1 MIDLE
6 SEQELSNQ
14 TVLKYRLMGAIFWL
28 GLLVIIVP
36 IWYSNPVNFD
46 PVKQEEAAVKKS
58 VLIEKPFVLPQ
69 HQTSGTIANEE
80 LSFSEDEQTVTASE
94 KTEAIVQQKNTVSNK
109 KKRVE
114 ADKTADAESYEWII
128 RLVAYRKKELAEALQ
143 QRLKYDYEAFIKH
156 FPENNYYSVR
166 VGPYASKAE
175 AEKDQQRLD
184 RVLRIQSE
192 LVKFK
197 QSPKSL
203 NR

>member
-6 SEQELSNQ
+6 SNQELTNQ
-14 TVLKYRLMGAIFWL
+14 TVLKYRLTGAIFWL

-46 PVKQEEAAVKKS
+46 PAKQEETPVKKS

-69 HQTSGTIANEE
+69 GQGHQATDKTELDSSSGQSVAPDVQEANEQK
-80 LSFSEDEQTVTASE
+80 QTDKEYLHT
-94 KTEAIVQQKNTVSNK
+94 KNDVINK
-109 KKRVE
+109 KTVNV
-114 ADKTADAESYEWII
+114 ESYKWII
-128 RLVAYRKKELAEALQ
+128 RLVAYRKKDLAEALQ

-175 AEKDQQRLD
+175 AVKDQQRLD
-184 RVLRIQSE
+184 RILRVQSE

-197 QSPKSL
+197 QSP
-203 NR
+203 

>member
-6 SEQELSNQ
+6 SDQELSNQ
-14 TVLKYRLMGAIFWL
+14 TALKYRLTGAIFWL

-58 VLIEKPFVLPQ
+58 VLIEKPFVLPE
-69 HQTSGTIANEE
+69 HQTNDTAVKKE
-80 LSFSEDEQTVTASE
+80 LNNSIDEQATSTSQ
-94 KTEAIVQQKNTVSNK
+94 KTDAGVQQKVDAPVEQS
-109 KKRVE
+109 RV
-114 ADKTADAESYEWII
+114 ASHQAANAEQYEWII

-156 FPENNYYSVR
+156 FPENDYYSVR
-166 VGPYASKAE
+166 VGPYASKEE
-175 AEKDQQRLD
+175 AVKDQQRLD

-197 QSPKSL
+197 LSPKSL

>member
-6 SEQELSNQ
+6 SNQGLSNQ
-14 TVLKYRLMGAIFWL
+14 TVLKYRLTGAIFWL
-28 GLLVIIVP
+28 GLLVVIVP

-46 PVKQEEAAVKKS
+46 PAKQEGASVKKS

-69 HQTSGTIANEE
+69 NQARQAT
-80 LSFSEDEQTVTASE
+80 D
-94 KTEAIVQQKNTVSNK
+94 KTELNRSTDQHAASDSHEMNTRSQ
-109 KKRVE
+109 
-114 ADKTADAESYEWII
+114 ADKKLSQANNASSNQKIADVDSYEWII

-143 QRLKYDYEAFIKH
+143 QRLKYDYAAFIKH

-175 AEKDQQRLD
+175 AVKDQQRLD
-184 RVLRIQSE
+184 RILRVQSE

-197 QSPKSL
+197 QSP
-203 NR
+203 

>member
-6 SEQELSNQ
+6 SNQELTNQ
-14 TVLKYRLMGAIFWL
+14 TVLKYRLTGAIFWL

-46 PVKQEEAAVKKS
+46 PAKQEETPVKKS

-69 HQTSGTIANEE
+69 GQGHQATDKTELDSLSGQSVAPDVQEA
-80 LSFSEDEQTVTASE
+80 SEQTQTDKE
-94 KTEAIVQQKNTVSNK
+94 YLHTKNDVINK
-109 KKRVE
+109 KTVNV
-114 ADKTADAESYEWII
+114 ESYKWII
-128 RLVAYRKKELAEALQ
+128 RLVAYRKKDLAEALQ

-175 AEKDQQRLD
+175 AVKDQQRLD
-184 RVLRIQSE
+184 RILRVQSE

-197 QSPKSL
+197 QSP
-203 NR
+203 